1 MIRVPDF
8 HDLNVFI
15 QDGLTLWDIYT
26 EHMVDNGVQL
36 DMCEMNSKR
45 YWAGPFGGAGQQV
58 QDTTVIPQYESRVN
72 LRPNCNE
79 TLKY

>member
-1 MIRVPDF
+1 MSFSMIRVPGF

-36 DMCEMNSKR
+36 DMCEMNSER
-45 YWAGPFGGAGQQV
+45 Y
-58 QDTTVIPQYESRVN
+58 
-72 LRPNCNE
+72 
-79 TLKY
+79 